1 MVTLLL
7 ETNEVAARE
16 VIQRKHQSIAW
27 AWTPKQHPINL
38 VTSKITNEEQLKLSG
53 TDLDFTSHN
62 QERRSL
68 AT

>member
-38 VTSKITNEEQLKLSG
+38 VTIIIAKNEEQLPI
-53 TDLDFTSHN
+53 N
-62 QERRSL
+62 
-68 AT
+68 